1 MNTVESLKAL
11 YVKCGGNA
19 EDVANISTI
28 PEMIDALTEI
38 VDVDGGSGNSI
49 TVNGERIV
57 VS

>member
-1 MNTVESLKAL
+1 MNTVESLKEL
-11 YVKCGGNA
+11 YVKCGGTA
-19 EDVANISTI
+19 ADVADISTI

-38 VDVDGGSGNSI
+38 VEISESGNTI

>member
-1 MNTVESLKAL
+1 MNTVESLKEL

-19 EDVANISTI
+19 EDVADISTI

-38 VDVDGGSGNSI
+38 VEISESGNTI

>member
-19 EDVANISTI
+19 EDVVNISTI

-38 VDVDGGSGNSI
+38 IEISESGNTI